1 MAHGNKDSIFK
12 IGGNLAM
19 ACILSGAVIAVT
31 YAVTAPVAA
40 EQAINQKAKAMQE
53 LVPDGQKF
61 EPIAGKTDWY
71 AVLKDGKTIAYVVPA
86 EGKGYGGSIK
96 MVAAVTPEGKAIDF
110 KILAHNET
118 PGLGDNAGKDS
129 FRKQFKGKEAADLTV
144 VKTPTDK
151 NIQALTGATITSKA
165 VTLSIQKAV
174 EEVKEYT
181 SKK

>member
-19 ACILSGAVIAVT
+19 VCILSGLVIAVT

-53 LVPDGQKF
+53 LVPEGQKF

-71 AVLKDGKTIAYVVPA
+71 SVLKDGKTIAYIVPA

-110 KILAHNET
+110 KILVHNET
-118 PGLGDNAGKDS
+118 PGLGDNASKDS

>member
-1 MAHGNKDSIFK
+1 MAQGKKDSILK

-19 ACILSGAVIAVT
+19 TCILSGAVIAGT

-40 EQAINQKAKAMQE
+40 QQAINLKAKAMQE
-53 LVPDGQKF
+53 LVPEGQKF
-61 EPIAGKTDWY
+61 EPVAGKADWY
-71 AVLKDGKTIAYVVPA
+71 AALKDGKTIAYIVPA
-86 EGKGYGGSIK
+86 EGKGYGGAIK

-118 PGLGDNAGKDS
+118 PGLGDNASKDS

-151 NIQALTGATITSKA
+151 NIQAMTGATITSKA